1 MSCSHTYTSTNMVMY
16 VCAASNHQ
24 IPVILLW
31 LELLIMHTFPSYLRS
46 YALNIG
52 NEMDFHYKLQ
62 VAHKRIVM
70 HRF

>member
-1 MSCSHTYTSTNMVMY
+1 MAMY

-31 LELLIMHTFPSYLRS
+31 LELLIMHTFPSHLCS

-52 NEMDFHYKLQ
+52 NEMDLHSKLQ
-62 VAHKRIVM
+62 VAHKRVVM